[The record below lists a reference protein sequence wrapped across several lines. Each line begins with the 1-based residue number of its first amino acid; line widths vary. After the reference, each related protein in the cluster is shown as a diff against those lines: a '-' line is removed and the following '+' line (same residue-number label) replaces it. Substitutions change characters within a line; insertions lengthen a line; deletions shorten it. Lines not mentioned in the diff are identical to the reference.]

1 MKLEKNGDTIPQNR
15 HGTRCAGEISAGA
28 DNNVCGVGVAFGSKF
43 SAIRILDGS
52 VTDAEEAIA
61 FSRYLQVNQVFSC
74 SWGPEDDGKTLDG
87 PHELTKQ
94 ALTYGTTSGR
104 GGLGAVYV
112 VASGNG
118 GRVQDNCN
126 YDGYANSIYTI
137 TIGVVDEYRWC

>member
-1 MKLEKNGDTIPQNR
+1 MLIPYGLLQR
-15 HGTRCAGEISAGA
+15 
-28 DNNVCGVGVAFGSKF
+28 
-43 SAIRILDGS
+43 IRNYLIQRLPF
-52 VTDAEEAIA
+52 A
-61 FSRYLQVNQVFSC
+61 FSRDLDTNHVFSC

-87 PHELTKQ
+87 PHDLTKQ

-126 YDGYANSIYTI
+126 FDGYANSIYTI
-137 TIGVVDEYRWC
+137 TIGVVDEYGNFPDYGEQCSSMITSTFSGGGNFY